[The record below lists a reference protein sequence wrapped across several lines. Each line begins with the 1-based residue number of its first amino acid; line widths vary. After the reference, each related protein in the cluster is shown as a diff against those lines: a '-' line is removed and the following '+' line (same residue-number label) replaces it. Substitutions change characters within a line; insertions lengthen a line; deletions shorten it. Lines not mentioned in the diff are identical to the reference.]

1 MDIETTQGAT
11 MQKLD
16 DAKLLVHDH
25 LVSVLMDLVV
35 AEDEEDMELAKS
47 EMSDMVDLLFES
59 LQISFSSRS
68 KSEDE
73 TVFQCEVTVPD
84 LQ

>member
-1 MDIETTQGAT
+1 MKVTVKYFAVCRQ
-11 MQKLD
+11 MLNR
-16 DAKLLVHDH
+16 
-25 LVSVLMDLVV
+25 
-35 AEDEEDMELAKS
+35 DEEDMELAKS

>member
-1 MDIETTQGAT
+1 MDTEATQAAI
-11 MQKLD
+11 MQKID